1 MATKDLSGIPRTR
14 VPDASMSLLR
24 DGYVFI
30 SSTCDRL
37 QTDVFRTRLLLQRAF
52 CVRGP
57 DAAELFYGGDLFSRQ
72 GAMPP
77 TVVHLLQDYGSVQ
90 ALDGRA
96 HADRKR
102 LFLALLEAD
111 TIEDFT
117 ATLAEVWEP
126 RSARIA
132 AGERIELYTE
142 VNRMLTEAA
151 LRWLGLPATQ
161 NQVRLRSQEL
171 SAMVDH
177 AGTADL
183 RNAWAQLIRR
193 RSERWAGQVIAL
205 IRAGN
210 LTPRPGTPADLIA
223 RHTEDGSP
231 LSTDVAAVELLN
243 VVRPIVAI
251 SRFVVFAALAMW
263 QYPHWKDEFASGD
276 LSRLEPFVQEVR
288 RFYPFFPLIGGR
300 ARRPFTWQGYVFPKD
315 SWVLFDLYGTNH
327 DPRSWSEPGSF
338 SPERFVDREPT
349 AYDLVPQ
356 GGGPYETGHR
366 CPGERLTIAT
376 VETMVRLLSRA
387 DYTVPAQ
394 NLAYTMNSMP
404 ALPRSG
410 LVVSGR
416 RTL

>member
-14 VPDASMSLLR
+14 MPETSLSLLR

-37 QTDVFRTRLLLQRAF
+37 QTDVFRTRLMLKRVF
-52 CVRGP
+52 CVRGAE
-57 DAAELFYGGDLFSRQ
+57 AAELFYGSDLFSRKD
-72 GAMPP
+72 AMPA
-77 TVVHLLQDYGSVQ
+77 TVVHLLQDHGSVQ
-90 ALDGRA
+90 MLDGHA

-102 LFLALLEAD
+102 LFLGLLEAD
-111 TIEDFT
+111 VIRDFT
-117 ATLAEVWEP
+117 GMLAEVWE
-126 RSARIA
+126 ARAARLA
-132 AGERIELYTE
+132 AGERFELYTE
-142 VNRMLTEAA
+142 LNRMLTEAA

-177 AGTADL
+177 AGTVDL
-183 RNAWAQLIRR
+183 RNAWAQMLRR
-193 RSERWAGQVIAL
+193 RSERWAAQVIAL
-205 IRAGN
+205 IRAGD
-210 LTPRPGTPADLIA
+210 LTPRPGTLADLIA
-223 RHTEDGSP
+223 RHTEEGRP
-231 LSTDVAAVELLN
+231 LSTEVAAVELLN
-243 VVRPIVAI
+243 VVRPIVANA
-251 SRFVVFAALAMW
+251 RFVVFAALALW
-263 QYPHWKDEFASGD
+263 QHPHWKQEFALGD
-276 LSRLEPFVQEVR
+276 LTRLGPFVQEVR

-300 ARRPFTWQGYVFPKD
+300 SVRPFTWHGYTFPKD
-315 SWVLFDLYGTNH
+315 SWVLLDLYGTNH
-327 DPRSWSEPGSF
+327 DPRAWPEPGSF

-394 NLAYTMNSMP
+394 DLTYTMHSMP

-410 LVVSGR
+410 LVISGR
-416 RTL
+416 RSS